1 MRKLLLA
8 ICMSVAVSPL
18 FAQSKSVASLYQK
31 YKTHQDFFH
40 LDLGG
45 NFMNL
50 AKSFNVKLD
59 DGQEES
65 ISQSIEKIRMYKI
78 PATGEIAGKEYL
90 SLRKGLEKERF
101 DVLMEA
107 GKSKSGVIVFGKGGK
122 RIQDLVLLV
131 RDDKE
136 ELMVFEITGDFD
148 SKMISELGK

>member
-1 MRKLLLA
+1 
-8 ICMSVAVSPL
+8 
-18 FAQSKSVASLYQK
+18 
-31 YKTHQDFFH
+31 
-40 LDLGG
+40 
-45 NFMNL
+45 MNL
-50 AKSFNVKLD
+50 AKSFNIKFD
-59 DGQEES
+59 EGQEES

-107 GKSKSGVIVFGKGGK
+107 GKSKSGVILFGKGGK

-136 ELMVFEITGDFD
+136 EMMVFEITGDFD

>member
-1 MRKLLLA
+1 MKKLILA
-8 ICMSVAVSPL
+8 ICMSISVIPL

-31 YKTHQDFFH
+31 YKSHQDFFH

-50 AKSFNVKLD
+50 AKSFNVKFD
-59 DGQEES
+59 EVQGES
-65 ISQSIEKIRMYKI
+65 ISQSIEKIIMYKL
-78 PATGEIAGKEYL
+78 PVTGEAAGSEYL

-101 DVLMEA
+101 DVMMEA
-107 GKSKSGVIVFGKGGK
+107 GKSKSGVILYGKGGS

-148 SKMISELGK
+148 PKMISDFGK

>member
-1 MRKLLLA
+1 MKKLILA
-8 ICMSVAVSPL
+8 ICMSIAVSPI
-18 FAQSKSVASLYQK
+18 FAQSKSVASVYQK
-31 YKTHQDFFH
+31 YKSHQDFFH

-65 ISQSIEKIRMYKI
+65 ISQSIEKIIMYKL
-78 PATGEIAGKEYL
+78 PVTGEAAGSEYL
-90 SLRKGLEKERF
+90 SLQKGLEKEKF

-107 GKSKSGVIVFGKGGK
+107 GKSKSGVILYGKGGR

-131 RDDKE
+131 RDDQ
-136 ELMVFEITGDFD
+136 LMVFEITGDFD
-148 SKMISELGK
+148 PKMISELGK

>member
-1 MRKLLLA
+1 MKKLILA
-8 ICMSVAVSPL
+8 ICMSIAVSPL

-31 YKTHQDFFH
+31 YKSHQDFFH

-50 AKSFNVKLD
+50 AKSFNVKFY

-65 ISQSIEKIRMYKI
+65 ISQSIEKIIMYKL
-78 PATGEIAGKEYL
+78 PVTGEAAGSEYL
-90 SLRKGLEKERF
+90 NLRKGLEKERF
-101 DVLMEA
+101 DIMMEA
-107 GKSKSGVIVFGKGGK
+107 GKSKSAVILYGKGGN

-148 SKMISELGK
+148 PKMISGIVL